1 LESLSR
7 SPQACIF
14 LLDRLVHHRS
24 RLLHSFRVLPSLS
37 FILDGS
43 QVSAMHSSIRFLQL
57 PRIIPPH
64 FAVFYLCIT
73 CSDLFLYIL
82 LVIAERCSGLSP
94 PRIRRTRKFN
104 FDTVN
109 LVQRWW

>member
-37 FILDGS
+37 FILDES
-43 QVSAMHSSIRFLQL
+43 QVSAYGFLHSILTVAKNNSTPFCSVLSL
-57 PRIIPPH
+57 HYVLWPVP
-64 FAVFYLCIT
+64 VYL
-73 CSDLFLYIL
+73 F
-82 LVIAERCSGLSP
+82 VIAERCSGLSP
-94 PRIRRTRKFN
+94 PRIRRARKFN
-104 FDTVN
+104 FNTIN